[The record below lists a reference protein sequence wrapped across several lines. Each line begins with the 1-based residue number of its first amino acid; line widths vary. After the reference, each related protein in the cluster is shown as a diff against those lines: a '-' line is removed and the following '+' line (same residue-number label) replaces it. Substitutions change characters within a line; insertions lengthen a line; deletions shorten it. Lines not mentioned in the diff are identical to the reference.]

1 MVLLVFENTDFNTS
15 GPMQTHLHHG
25 SNHHQSKN
33 HHGHHDHH
41 QNHHDGH
48 TNRRSKST
56 RPNDRTSETSI
67 ISNGINNKT
76 LVTTDN
82 TDKPSKVV
90 ARRAIRKKVPL
101 HPSLDGFSLD
111 DGKRKKKSLS
121 SDFSIKSLSV
131 RDKEIMRKIA
141 NKRFPARISALPN

>member
-1 MVLLVFENTDFNTS
+1 M
-15 GPMQTHLHHG
+15 PTHLHHG
-25 SNHHQSKN
+25 SSHHQSKD

-56 RPNDRTSETSI
+56 RPNDRTSEASI

-76 LVTTDN
+76 LATTDN
-82 TDKPSKVV
+82 TNKPSKVV
-90 ARRAIRKKVPL
+90 ARRAPL

>member
-1 MVLLVFENTDFNTS
+1 MMVLFAFENTDFNTS

-25 SNHHQSKN
+25 LNHHESKN
-33 HHGHHDHH
+33 HHGPHDHH

-76 LVTTDN
+76 VATTDN
-82 TDKPSKVV
+82 TNKPSKVV
-90 ARRAIRKKVPL
+90 ARRAPL

>member
-1 MVLLVFENTDFNTS
+1 M
-15 GPMQTHLHHG
+15 PTHLHHG
-25 SNHHQSKN
+25 SSHHQSKD

-56 RPNDRTSETSI
+56 SPNDRTSETSI

-76 LVTTDN
+76 LATTDN
-82 TDKPSKVV
+82 TNKPSKVV
-90 ARRAIRKKVPL
+90 ARRAPL

-131 RDKEIMRKIA
+131 QDKEIMRKIA